1 MMSSLINSLTQQSFD
16 VNDFLAI
23 NVFDRTSLTL
33 KTIVYISSPAEL
45 LTIIAKQQLGLP
57 LAEQLYKLTDCG
69 NTEGLRYIFCSQE
82 FIARLFTREDSDE
95 LLDHIHITRP
105 SPLDYDLLSEA
116 ISVAYINENGGTN
129 VN

>member
-1 MMSSLINSLTQQSFD
+1 MNSLINSLAQQSFD
-16 VNDFLAI
+16 ANDFIAI
-23 NVFDRTSLTL
+23 NVFNKASLTL
-33 KTIVYISSPAEL
+33 KTIIYISSPMEL
-45 LTIIAKQQLGLP
+45 MTLIAKQQLGLP

-69 NTEGLRYIFCSQE
+69 NTEGLSYIFCSQE

-95 LLDHIHITRP
+95 LLDNIHITRP
-105 SPLDYDLLSEA
+105 SLADYDLLAEA